1 MNRQTL
7 EVMTCVES
15 ASAINKQVRAV
26 LTLWMDGM
34 NEERDEHEICCVSAV
49 MTLVAEAIRQL
60 EKATEV
66 RNAPASTK

>member
-1 MNRQTL
+1 MNRQSL
-7 EVMTCVES
+7 EIMTCVES

-34 NEERDEHEICCVSAV
+34 NEERDEHEICCVAAV
-49 MTLVAEAIRQL
+49 MTLVAEAISQL

-66 RNAPASTK
+66 RNASASTK